1 MHVAMYVSTYARM
14 YVCISVRDEK
24 ERERERGG
32 KGNEGKGIEG
42 ERKICVCVCV
52 FVDGSHRLLSSLL
65 CSTQHCKSS
74 HHVFSPLSRA

>member
-1 MHVAMYVSTYARM
+1 MHVAMYVSTHARM
-14 YVCISVRDEK
+14 YVCISVRD
-24 ERERERGG
+24 ERERGG

-42 ERKICVCVCV
+42 ERKVCVCVCV